1 MRLVQIGKKGQ
12 FYPKKLT
19 GKRGRVLKCYKSEQG
34 VNPFL
39 GNCRLAALNSC
50 KPLVNIRF
58 QLTEHYM
65 LTWFRG
71 LYLVNA
77 SLFRRLLISKIS
89 PFHICVNTGCLKS
102 KLAKTQKTKLVKAK
116 MRLYTFDLVHPVEVN
131 VRFCIF
137 SVKWQISQTPHFGH
151 EEDRGAPLKG
161 CSCLQSGILV
171 F

>member
-1 MRLVQIGKKGQ
+1 
-12 FYPKKLT
+12 
-19 GKRGRVLKCYKSEQG
+19 
-34 VNPFL
+34 
-39 GNCRLAALNSC
+39 
-50 KPLVNIRF
+50 
-58 QLTEHYM
+58 M

-77 SLFRRLLISKIS
+77 SLFGRLLISKIS

-102 KLAKTQKTKLVKAK
+102 KLAKTKKTKLVKAK